1 MPNLLTLR
9 AVVAMLAGYRETAR
23 DLMHELYRCG
33 EAAHAGGP
41 LFLAPC

>member
-23 DLMHELYRCG
+23 DLMHELYRWG
-33 EAAHAGGP
+33 EAAHAGG
-41 LFLAPC
+41 LFF